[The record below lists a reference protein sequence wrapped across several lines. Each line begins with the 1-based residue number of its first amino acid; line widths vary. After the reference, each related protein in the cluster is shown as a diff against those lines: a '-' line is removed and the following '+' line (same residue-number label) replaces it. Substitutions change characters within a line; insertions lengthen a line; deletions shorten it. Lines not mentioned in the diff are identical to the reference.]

1 MSAPFLFRPPFSPKS
16 IAVGSLISAITTAIL
31 FTLSLWAG
39 LDTYEL
45 KSLDFFQKLNPPLDD
60 PGVVMVE
67 IDQKSLTTL
76 SDQGIYWPW
85 PRQMYVPMIEV
96 CTRAGAQGILFDVIF
111 REDVVHMNHYGH
123 EQLGRR
129 LFDYLAENR
138 LIPVREAVQVQ
149 SN

>member
-85 PRQMYVPMIEV
+85 LSSRIGSP
-96 CTRAGAQGILFDVIF
+96 
-111 REDVVHMNHYGH
+111 
-123 EQLGRR
+123 
-129 LFDYLAENR
+129 
-138 LIPVREAVQVQ
+138 
-149 SN
+149 